1 MNKLLVLLSIIS
13 VLITSAACSSGI
25 AYDVSNVSEYVVD
38 GSSKFAFDIFKTLNS
53 EDADKNIF
61 ISPLSISVALTMAYN
76 GAYSDTKEGMEK
88 VLGYTGIDSALVNDS
103 YKNLISHLKNVDK
116 DISLNIANSI
126 WIREGELINKEF
138 ITRNEK
144 NFNAEVSTLDFSDL
158 KSVDTINKWIE
169 KETKGKIEKML
180 MGPIDPS
187 IAMYL
192 INAIYFKGE
201 WTKPFNPES
210 TAKSNFYAY
219 DGNTIKVD
227 MMSRTGSYEYAKG
240 KGFKAIRLPYG
251 KDKTSMHVVLPD
263 EGVDINEFIEKMAP
277 EQWNNIK
284 SSLKKTSDVQL
295 KLPKFKLEYGI
306 KSLSDSL
313 KVLGMEKAFAADAD
327 FSGIREGV
335 YINDVLHKA
344 VIEVNEEG
352 SEAAASTVVMMASSA
367 PIEPASFIADRP
379 FIFFI
384 TDDTTGT
391 VLFMG
396 KVLNI

>member
-1 MNKLLVLLSIIS
+1 MKKLLVLLSIIS
-13 VLITSAACSSGI
+13 VLITSAACSSGN

-38 GSSKFAFDIFKTLNS
+38 GTSKFAFDIFKTLNS

-61 ISPLSISVALTMAYN
+61 ISPLSISVALTMTYN
-76 GAYSDTKEGMEK
+76 GADSDTKEGMEK
-88 VLGYTGIDSALVNDS
+88 VLGFIGIDKALVNES
-103 YKNLISHLKNVDK
+103 YKNLISHLKNIDK

-126 WIREGELINKEF
+126 WIREGKLINKEF

-144 NFNAEVSTLDFSDL
+144 NFNALVSTLDFSDP

-169 KETKGKIEKML
+169 KETEGKIEKML
-180 MGPIDPS
+180 MGPIEPS
-187 IAMYL
+187 IVMYL

-201 WTKPFNPES
+201 WTKPFDPES
-210 TAKSNFYAY
+210 TAKANFYGY
-219 DGNTIKVD
+219 DGNTITVY
-227 MMSRTGSYEYAKG
+227 MMSRTGDYEYAKG
-240 KGFKAIRLPYG
+240 IGYKAIRLPYG
-251 KDKTSMHVVLPD
+251 KDKTSMHIILPD
-263 EGVDINEFIEKMAP
+263 EGVDINEFIENMTP

-284 SSLKKTSDVQL
+284 MSLAMTSGVQL
-295 KLPKFKLEYGI
+295 KLPKFKFEYGI

-313 KVLGMEKAFAADAD
+313 KALGMEKAFAADAD

-352 SEAAASTVVMMASSA
+352 SEAAASTVVMMATSA
-367 PIEPASFIADRP
+367 PVEPAAFIADRP

-391 VLFMG
+391 ILFMG
-396 KVLNI
+396 KVLSI